1 MATYQIVG
9 TKEPYTGR
17 VIKIGDQFYTT
28 VGGGIEGDRQQVE
41 AVEALGDSDT
51 LPPVITSD
59 DSVQDVVTAFA
70 VGDNSRFG
78 RNIYY
83 YANGSIVPNGTQ
95 LHHHTIPPN
104 GRNNF
109 MTQHVMDGN
118 EQDVFLTR
126 QNATR
131 RTNQRT
137 RTTTGGTTGRIG
149 GSSNNNPGGNVG
161 GGNTGGGNTGGM
173 GGGSY

>member
-51 LPPVITSD
+51 LHPVITSD
-59 DSVQDVVTAFA
+59 DSVQDVVTAYA

-109 MTQHVMDGN
+109 MTQHVMDCN
-118 EQDVFLTR
+118 DVDVFTTINN
-126 QNATR
+126 QN
-131 RTNQRT
+131 TNQQNNQ
-137 RTTTGGTTGRIG
+137 TTGGPSNQQQAPPAQTG
-149 GSSNNNPGGNVG
+149 
-161 GGNTGGGNTGGM
+161 GGM
-173 GGGSY
+173 GGSGGGGSSY